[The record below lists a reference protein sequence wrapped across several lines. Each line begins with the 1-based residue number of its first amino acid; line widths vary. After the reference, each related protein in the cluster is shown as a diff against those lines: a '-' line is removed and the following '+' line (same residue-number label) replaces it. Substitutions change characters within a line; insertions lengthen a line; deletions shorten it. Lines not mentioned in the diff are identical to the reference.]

1 MTRSMGALALHY
13 MAMDGWASQETILV
27 SLMRASAPIKCHFIY
42 CGLALAY
49 GPTND
54 KKDNTNDSEM

>member
-1 MTRSMGALALHY
+1 MGALALHY

-42 CGLALAY
+42 CGLDFDGAAR
-49 GPTND
+49 PTND
-54 KKDNTNDSEM
+54 KKDNTNDSEV